1 MQATALGRQP
11 VILLMCGS
19 FNPIT
24 NMHLRLFEIARDYL
38 QDDGRY
44 QVVKGILSPVSDR
57 YKKKGLIPVSHRVAM
72 ARLATKGSDW
82 IHVDAWESE
91 QDAWLETIKVMRHHS
106 QMCTMNRA
114 HEEELEEESSCCG
127 KRKAPSHK
135 GSLKRLRCDERDN
148 DCPNF
153 RDSNDLSKDQ
163 TKVMLLCG
171 ADVLQSFCVKD
182 LWKKED
188 IEEIVGRFGILCISR
203 HGSSVPRQL
212 IQDVDIL
219 WKCRCNIHIVDNWI
233 LNATNSTDVRREAR
247 RGHSVKFLVPD
258 AVAKYI
264 EANGVY
270 TDKSEQ
276 INSEAC
282 LAPFSIHRRPETL

>member
-1 MQATALGRQP
+1 MENPFFMPLQQKP

-44 QVVKGILSPVSDR
+44 KVVKGILSPVSDH
-57 YKKKGLIPVSHRVAM
+57 YKKKGLISASHRVEM

-91 QDAWLETIKVMRHHS
+91 QDAWIETIK
-106 QMCTMNRA
+106 
-114 HEEELEEESSCCG
+114 
-127 KRKAPSHK
+127 RKA
-135 GSLKRLRCDERDN
+135 
-148 DCPNF
+148 
-153 RDSNDLSKDQ
+153 LSCKIISSYLYFLFADQ
-163 TKVMLLCG
+163 AKVMLLCG
-171 ADVLQSFCVKD
+171 ADVLHSFCVKD

-188 IEEIVGRFGILCISR
+188 IEEIVGRFGILCVSR

-219 WKCRCNIHIVDNWI
+219 WKCRFNIHIVDNWI
-233 LNATNSTDVRREAR
+233 LNATSSTDVRREAR
-247 RGHSVKFLVPD
+247 RGHSVRFLVPD

-264 EANGVY
+264 EGNRVY

-276 INSEAC
+276 INSNSC
-282 LAPFSIHRRPETL
+282 LAPFSIHRRPETS

>member
-1 MQATALGRQP
+1 MMQATALGRQP

-44 QVVKGILSPVSDR
+44 KVVKGILSPVSDH
-57 YKKKGLIPVSHRVAM
+57 YKKKGLISASHRVEM

-91 QDAWLETIKVMRHHS
+91 QDAWIETIKVMRHYSHV
-106 QMCTMNRA
+106 CTMEGC
-114 HEEELEEESSCCG
+114 HEEELEEQSCCCE
-127 KRKAPSHK
+127 KRKALSCK
-135 GSLKRLRCDERDN
+135 ISLKRRRDERDN
-148 DCPNF
+148 DFLTF
-153 RDSNDLSKDQ
+153 RDSNDPSEDQ
-163 TKVMLLCG
+163 AKVMLLCG
-171 ADVLQSFCVKD
+171 ADVLHSFCVKD

-188 IEEIVGRFGILCISR
+188 IEEIVGRFGILCVSR

-219 WKCRCNIHIVDNWI
+219 WKCRFNIHIVDNWI
-233 LNATNSTDVRREAR
+233 LNATSSTDVRREAR
-247 RGHSVKFLVPD
+247 RGHSVRFLVPD

-264 EANGVY
+264 EGNRVY

-276 INSEAC
+276 INSNSC
-282 LAPFSIHRRPETL
+282 LAPFSIHRRPETS